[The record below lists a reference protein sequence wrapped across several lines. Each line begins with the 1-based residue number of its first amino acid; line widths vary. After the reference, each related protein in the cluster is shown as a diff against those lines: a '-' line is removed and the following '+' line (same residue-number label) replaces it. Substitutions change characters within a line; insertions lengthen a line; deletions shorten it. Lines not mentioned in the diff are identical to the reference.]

1 MTTQLIK
8 YEAACRA
15 LAECKAVDE
24 VKALA
29 DKAAAMQAYARMA
42 KDKTLEVDAAE
53 IRIRAERRLGEMLAL
68 QKAEGGMATGV
79 RMAGKDADG
88 SAVVRN
94 DRRKDAPKLADAG
107 ISKDLSSRAQKLAAV
122 PADEFE
128 AALTEKREIQAREGE
143 RVTARLLAEGERRMN
158 SAPPPETAP
167 ETEEED
173 GEDLHQMLADMQ
185 RECESYARRIAD
197 WQRVMGADGR
207 EALVTAIKRYEH
219 AEREKALTDERAA
232 QYQRQRDK
240 ALQTIKAI
248 GRVVG
253 ESDPDKV
260 LAAVRKAVQ
269 VSA

>member
-42 KDKTLEVDAAE
+42 KDKSLELDASD
-53 IRIRAERRLGEMLAL
+53 IRIRAERRLGEMLAA
-68 QKAEGGMATGV
+68 QKEAGGLKPAATLKRGPV
-79 RMAGKDADG
+79 LVGNEDGKQPA
-88 SAVVRN
+88 
-94 DRRKDAPKLADAG
+94 KLADAG
-107 ISKDLSSRAQKLAAV
+107 ISYDLSSRAQKLAAV
-122 PADEFE
+122 PASEFE
-128 AALTEKREIQAREGE
+128 QALAEKREAQAKEGE
-143 RVTARLLAEGERRMN
+143 RVTARLLRRGEEAMQSPATEGPAAIKSPIE
-158 SAPPPETAP
+158 PED
-167 ETEEED
+167 D

-197 WQRVMGADGR
+197 WQRVMASDGR

-253 ESDPDKV
+253 ESSPDKV